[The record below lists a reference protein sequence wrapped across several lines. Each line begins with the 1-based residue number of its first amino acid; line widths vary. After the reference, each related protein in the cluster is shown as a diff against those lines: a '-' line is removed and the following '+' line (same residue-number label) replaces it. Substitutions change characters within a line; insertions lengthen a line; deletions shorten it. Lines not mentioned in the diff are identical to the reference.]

1 MSRVAET
8 TVSERCTMRNTV
20 MSDLRD
26 TVIGVAVATMVT
38 LVTEMVSTVIGST
51 VVNYFCDYGTGVAS
65 MTSVTTMTSD
75 AVT

>member
-1 MSRVAET
+1 MSGVAET

-26 TVIGVAVATMVT
+26 TVIGVAVATVVT

-51 VVNYFCDYGTGVAS
+51 VMNDGVAS

>member
-1 MSRVAET
+1 
-8 TVSERCTMRNTV
+8 MRNTV

-26 TVIGVAVATMVT
+26 TVIGVAVATVVT

-51 VVNYFCDYGTGVAS
+51 VMNDFGDYRAGVAS
-65 MTSVTTMTSD
+65 MTSITTMTSD

>member
-26 TVIGVAVATMVT
+26 TVIGVAVATVVT

-51 VVNYFCDYGTGVAS
+51 VMNDFGDYRAGVAS